1 MRRFQYL
8 MVLVLL
14 AVPLV
19 QLSAA
24 PEGGFL
30 DAARGPGARLHGE
43 PSACGWSG
51 WMGRRSGRLGRGDA

>member
-24 PEGGFL
+24 PEGEAAAAEADVITIEWAGRD
-30 DAARGPGARLHGE
+30 DAGRPGA
-43 PSACGWSG
+43 
-51 WMGRRSGRLGRGDA
+51 

>member
-8 MVLVLL
+8 LVLVLL

-24 PEGGFL
+24 AAGEAAAAEGGSHY
-30 DAARGPGARLHGE
+30 DRM
-43 PSACGWSG
+43 GWS
-51 WMGRRSGRLGRGDA
+51 R